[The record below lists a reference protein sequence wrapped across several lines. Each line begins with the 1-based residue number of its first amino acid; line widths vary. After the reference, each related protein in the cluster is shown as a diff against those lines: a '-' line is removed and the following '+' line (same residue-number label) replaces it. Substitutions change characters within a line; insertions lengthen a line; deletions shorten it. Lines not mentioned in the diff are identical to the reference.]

1 MHSANTPYIARL
13 DHLRLYAALMVL
25 MFHFFH
31 FYIGT
36 ISPRN
41 PLLTLID
48 EGHVGVGLFM
58 VVSGFIFSH
67 IAYGKT
73 LDYARFLFNRAVRIL
88 PLYLF
93 AVLLATYTARLDHPV
108 SDILA
113 TFFAVKGTVLGPFPQ
128 LWTVAAEFQFY
139 LIFPFL
145 HRFLDRFGSAY
156 ALGLIALLLLLRG
169 MIFVVYGTVQ
179 DLAYHT
185 LFGRLDQFLIGMVL
199 GRKYSRKAGLLSNP
213 IYLILAIA
221 TVFGVVQW
229 FGANGGFY
237 GRGFPS
243 PDPLWIF
250 WPAAEGAMWGFLLL
264 SYVNC
269 RFTLGAWMEQMLA
282 KIGATSFSVYIFH
295 LLVIMAFTKLFNI
308 VPVTPNFA
316 LNVILTGIMIVVPS
330 TLMLAALTYHLIERP
345 FLTLRRRYVGDS
357 GEAPAARAG
366 VKAYSSDS

>member
-1 MHSANTPYIARL
+1 MHSANTPYIPRL

-36 ISPRN
+36 IDPRN
-41 PLLTLID
+41 PLLTVID
-48 EGHVGVGLFM
+48 EGHIGVGLFM

-67 IAYGKT
+67 IAFGKT
-73 LDYARFLFNRAVRIL
+73 LDYRRFLFNRAVRIL
-88 PLYLF
+88 PLYIF
-93 AVLLATYTARLDHPV
+93 AVLLATYTARLEHSVGDMV
-108 SDILA
+108 A

-156 ALGLIALLLLLRG
+156 AVGLIALLLLLRG
-169 MIFVVYGTVQ
+169 LIFAVYGTVQ

-199 GRKYSRKAGLLSNP
+199 GRVYSRKIGLFSHP
-213 IYLILAIA
+213 IYLAAAVAI
-221 TVFGVVQW
+221 VLLVVQW
-229 FGANGGFY
+229 FGAKGGFF

-243 PDPLWIF
+243 AEALWIY

-269 RFTLGAWMEQMLA
+269 RLTLGTWAEKTLA
-282 KIGATSFSVYIFH
+282 KIGATSFSIYVFH
-295 LLVIMAFTKLFNI
+295 LLVIMAFVKLFQI
-308 VPVTPNFA
+308 VPFTPNPT
-316 LNVILTGIMIVVPS
+316 LNVILTGLMVVVPA
-330 TLMLAALTYHLIERP
+330 TLVLAAMTYHLIERP
-345 FLTLRRRYVGDS
+345 FLALRKRYIGNS
-357 GEAPAARAG
+357 A
-366 VKAYSSDS
+366 